1 MSENEDLLDSA
12 AVQAATMDSFEFPLE
27 FTFKI
32 GTIANDFVAKDASGK
47 TIAYVRQKMF
57 KLKEAVSV
65 FDDESKSKVLYK
77 INADRWL
84 DYNASYNFSAGDSED
99 NVGRVGRRGRK
110 SLWNA
115 HYEIF
120 DKEGDQE
127 YSIREE
133 NPWAKV
139 WDAVLGEIPVVSMF
153 TGYFANPRYIVK
165 NLDDEV
171 ILRLKKQPSFFGR
184 RFHLEKVGDISK
196 EEAERALLSLMMM
209 SLLERRRG

>member
-1 MSENEDLLDSA
+1 MAENDELLDAVAVA
-12 AVQAATMDSFEFPLE
+12 APTMEDFAYPME

-32 GTIANDFVAKDASGK
+32 GTMANDFVAKDASGK
-47 TIAYVRQKMF
+47 TVAYVRQKMF

-65 FDDESKSKVLYK
+65 FKDESKSEVLFK
-77 INADRWL
+77 INADRWI
-84 DYNASYNFSAGDSED
+84 DYNASYHFTKGTSED
-99 NVGRVGRRGRK
+99 SVGRVGRRGRK

-120 DKEGDQE
+120 DTEGEQE
-127 YSIREE
+127 YIIREE

-153 TGYFANPRYIVK
+153 TGYLANPRYAVK
-165 NLDDEV
+165 NGKEEV

-184 RFHLEKVGDISK
+184 RFKLEKVGEISQ
-196 EEAERALLSLMMM
+196 EEAERVLLSLMMM